1 MQEVRRRFHA
11 AEPPRKRR
19 CILHRAPVSCRYRV
33 QKGQRGD
40 LKGNAD
46 ETVHA
51 LLSVLQQGCHVCLAP
66 LLQVLGVHRALH
78 REPVCERVCARACL
92 REPVCESLS
101 ARARLWGNLGE
112 NASPDRP
119 RWDMHGSRQSAIQP
133 KPDRDLVRDKQML
146 RGLGFPA
153 RARLGEPVCHT
164 PIVDPLV
171 RLCIPYFNSLLL
183 LLLLML
189 LLLAS

>member
-1 MQEVRRRFHA
+1 MHGRSRH
-11 AEPPRKRR
+11 
-19 CILHRAPVSCRYRV
+19 
-33 QKGQRGD
+33 
-40 LKGNAD
+40 
-46 ETVHA
+46 TVHESPSERA
-51 LLSVLQQGCHVCLAP
+51 HLQRAQPLPGERFVPRCAPSPRSTRSDPRSSSRQGDADAAPICPCCL
-66 LLQVLGVHRALH
+66 
-78 REPVCERVCARACL
+78 REPVCLQEPVCEILSARACL

-146 RGLGFPA
+146 RGLSFPA
-153 RARLGEPVCHT
+153 QARLGEPVCHT